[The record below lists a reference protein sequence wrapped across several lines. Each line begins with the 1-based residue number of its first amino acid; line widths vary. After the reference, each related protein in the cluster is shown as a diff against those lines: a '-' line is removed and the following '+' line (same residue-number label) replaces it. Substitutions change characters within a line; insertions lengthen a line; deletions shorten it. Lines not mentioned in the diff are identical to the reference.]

1 MPTDEALMEKVA
13 AGDLAAFEQIV
24 RRHQD
29 RAWRIAYH
37 YLQNHADAE
46 EIAQEAFL
54 RILDARNRYTPSA
67 RFTTYLYRVVANLCM
82 DHTRK
87 KRPHF
92 TDRLPPQ
99 HARSAMPAASLAQQ
113 ERDAAIQ
120 AALEELT
127 DRQRMAVVLRYYEDL
142 SYREIASAMDATTKA
157 VERLLARARK
167 SLEKLLVD
175 FSEK

>member
-1 MPTDEALMEKVA
+1 MPTDEELMQMVA
-13 AGDLAAFEQIV
+13 GGDLSAFEKIV

-37 YLQNHADAE
+37 YVRNHSDAE

-54 RILDARNRYTPSA
+54 KILDASENYTPCA

-92 TDRLPPQ
+92 TDSLPQQHSRSGQPDERLTE
-99 HARSAMPAASLAQQ
+99 Q
-113 ERDAAIQ
+113 ERKSAIEN
-120 AALEELT
+120 ALDDLT

-157 VERLLARARK
+157 VERLLARARH
-167 SLEKLLVD
+167 SLEDLLDD